1 MSVHYN
7 IIVEWLALAKAS
19 AADLND
25 KYLDAL
31 QRRKKLHKLK
41 KIEEKLDEEFMFADD
56 ENTAYLS
63 DLLDKN
69 LSDQIDL
76 GNPERDL
83 EEIIVEQVE
92 VQKEIET
99 VSDLLRRN
107 NMPSNQ
113 AFTTLF
119 NTDYLS

>member
-1 MSVHYN
+1 MTVDYN
-7 IIVEWLALAKAS
+7 IIVEWMALAKAS
-19 AADLND
+19 AAHLND

-41 KIEEKLDEEFMFADD
+41 KIEEKLDEEFMFVDD

-99 VSDLLRRN
+99 VSDLLRRY
-107 NMPSNQ
+107 NMSSNQ
-113 AFTTLF
+113 V
-119 NTDYLS
+119 TDRAILSSS

>member
-1 MSVHYN
+1 M
-7 IIVEWLALAKAS
+7 VEWLALAKAS

-56 ENTAYLS
+56 EDTAYLG

-107 NMPSNQ
+107 NKPSNH
-113 AFTTLF
+113 ALTMF
-119 NTDYLS
+119 NTDSLS

>member
-1 MSVHYN
+1 MSVRYN
-7 IIVEWLALAKAS
+7 IIVEWMALAKAT
-19 AADLND
+19 AAHLND

-41 KIEEKLDEEFMFADD
+41 KIEEKLDEEFMFVDD

-99 VSDLLRRN
+99 VSDLMRRY

-113 AFTTLF
+113 V
-119 NTDYLS
+119 TDRVILSSS

>member
-1 MSVHYN
+1 MTVDYN
-7 IIVEWLALAKAS
+7 IIVEWMALAKAS
-19 AADLND
+19 VAHLND

-41 KIEEKLDEEFMFADD
+41 KIEEKLDEEFMFVDD

-83 EEIIVEQVE
+83 EEIILEQVE

-99 VSDLLRRN
+99 VSDLLRRYN
-107 NMPSNQ
+107 ISSNQ
-113 AFTTLF
+113 V
-119 NTDYLS
+119 TDRAILSSS

>member
-7 IIVEWLALAKAS
+7 IIVEWMALAKAS

-41 KIEEKLDEEFMFADD
+41 KIEEKLDEEFMFVDD
-56 ENTAYLS
+56 EDTAYLS

-69 LSDQIDL
+69 LSDQINL

-113 AFTTLF
+113 V
-119 NTDYLS
+119 TDRVILSSS